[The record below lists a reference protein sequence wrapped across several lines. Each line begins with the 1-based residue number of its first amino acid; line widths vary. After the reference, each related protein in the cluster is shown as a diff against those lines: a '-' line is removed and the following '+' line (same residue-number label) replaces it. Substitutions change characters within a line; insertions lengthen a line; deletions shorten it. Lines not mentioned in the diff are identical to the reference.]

1 MNEDFRSLE
10 LNSNDI
16 NKRID
21 DISNIL
27 KDLDVIKNNLG
38 NCWDASSFDNLN
50 KDINNVNREGIEL
63 KRLIDN
69 LNKIIN
75 LINNHNFILN
85 CRESLEREN
94 DHLES
99 HLNNCTLEE
108 CDHSSYYNE
117 IRRNNMKI
125 DNYNKQLD
133 DLVYKM
139 QNIS

>member
-50 KDINNVNREGIEL
+50 NDINNVNR
-63 KRLIDN
+63 
-69 LNKIIN
+69 
-75 LINNHNFILN
+75 
-85 CRESLEREN
+85 
-94 DHLES
+94 
-99 HLNNCTLEE
+99 
-108 CDHSSYYNE
+108 
-117 IRRNNMKI
+117 
-125 DNYNKQLD
+125 
-133 DLVYKM
+133 
-139 QNIS
+139 